1 MIKPKYL
8 SGFFSLLKQSSFAKN
23 KSLIF
28 VQNKFFID
36 QSKFYRPKISVEQ
49 LLNQHQIE
57 YSGGTNGSVLRI
69 KYCPFCKKSHNNDP
83 SNLNVL
89 VVNK

>member
-1 MIKPKYL
+1 MIKGKYL
-8 SGFFSLLKQSSFAKN
+8 PGFFSLFKKTFLPKRQPV
-23 KSLIF
+23 IF
-28 VQNKFFID
+28 FKNKFFIN

-57 YSGGTNGSVLRI
+57 YSDSHGPTLRI
-69 KYCPFCKKSHNNDP
+69 KYCPFCKKSHHNDP

-89 VVNK
+89 AVNK